1 MKVNRPGSPLSGGSE
16 PLEPREPRELQRVV
30 KGERL
35 AAALSELEAQ
45 TGAEQTAQAAG
56 TPTRGA
62 TTRAALEQ
70 IAQNANLSDP
80 EEALAAVRESA
91 RFMIKFRLGKEHRDT
106 PQGESVIDE
115 LSEYVAVDPLLKAK
129 LLQILTKIKAK

>member
-16 PLEPREPRELQRVV
+16 PLDPRELQQVV

-35 AAALSELEAQ
+35 AAALSELERQ

-56 TPTRGA
+56 ALGRSA
-62 TTRAALEQ
+62 VTRAALEQ
-70 IAQNANLSDP
+70 IAQNANLSNP

-91 RFMIKFRLGKEHRDT
+91 RFMIEFRLGKEHRAT
-106 PQGESVIDE
+106 PQGESVVDE
-115 LSEYVAVDPLLKAK
+115 LSEFVAADPLLKAK